1 MFKSKILMLT
11 VFAASASL
19 LMVSCGST
27 PAAEPAPVEETAE
40 EKASHL
46 YGSGMFII
54 NPPWQLKEK
63 LEECISF
70 YSKVLAY

>member
-19 LMVSCGST
+19 LMVSCGSA

-40 EKASHL
+40 EKIEASRGWFMRLSCLH
-46 YGSGMFII
+46 
-54 NPPWQLKEK
+54 N
-63 LEECISF
+63 
-70 YSKVLAY
+70 AR